1 MALLKL
7 LRTKSFVWAA
17 LFVGI
22 LLVGGLTAVFISN
35 ARSRSAVVSSDLIVP
50 AQAVAALSS
59 PSPKKP
65 IPSVALPKRLKI
77 PSLNIDAVI
86 VSVGLTPG
94 GAMGV
99 PKDIAETAWFS
110 LGSRPGEIGSAVIA
124 GHFGWKN
131 NRPAVFNY
139 LSRLSPGDKLDVVDE
154 NGAVTTF
161 VVRELR
167 SYAPN
172 ADASDV
178 FVSNDGKSHLNLVT
192 CEGAWNVA
200 EQTYPSRSIIFT
212 DKLVE

>member
-1 MALLKL
+1 MTLRKL
-7 LRTKSFVWAA
+7 LGSKAFAWAS
-17 LFVGI
+17 LLVGI
-22 LLVGGLTAVFISN
+22 LLIGGLTAIFISN
-35 ARSRSAVVSSDLIVP
+35 TKSRSAVVPSDLIVP
-50 AQAVAALSS
+50 TQAVAALST
-59 PSPKKP
+59 PSPKKI
-65 IPSVALPKRLKI
+65 IPSIARPKRLKI
-77 PSLNIDAVI
+77 PSLKIDAVI
-86 VSVGLTPG
+86 ASVGLTPG
-94 GAMGV
+94 GAMEV

-110 LGSRPGEIGSAVIA
+110 LGPRPGEIGSAVIA
-124 GHFGWKN
+124 GHFGWRN

-139 LSRLSPGDKLDVVDE
+139 LSKLRPGDKLDVVDE

-192 CEGAWNVA
+192 CEGVWNIA
-200 EQTYPSRSIIFT
+200 KQTYPSRFIVFT